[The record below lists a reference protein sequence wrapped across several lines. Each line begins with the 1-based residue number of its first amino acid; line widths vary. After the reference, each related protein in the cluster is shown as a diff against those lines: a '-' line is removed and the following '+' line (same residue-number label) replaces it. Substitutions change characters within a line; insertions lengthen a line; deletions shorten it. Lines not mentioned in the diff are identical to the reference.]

1 MGLRLTL
8 ARLQGLAVH
17 CLFRHSLQRAL
28 LLLLLWL
35 QLHYNFLLWLLLL

>member
-1 MGLRLTL
+1 LTL

-17 CLFRHSLQRAL
+17 RLFRHSLQRA
-28 LLLLLWL
+28 LLLLWL